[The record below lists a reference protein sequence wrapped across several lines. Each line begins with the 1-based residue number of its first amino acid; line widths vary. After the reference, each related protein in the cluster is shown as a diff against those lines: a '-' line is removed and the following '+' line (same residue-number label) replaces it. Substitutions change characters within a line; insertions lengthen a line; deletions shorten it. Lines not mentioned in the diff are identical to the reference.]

1 MNPYS
6 LGGSTTAAG
15 AELTVRELFRIL
27 HRRRRVILL
36 VCIGCLLLAALRC
49 VFSTRR
55 YESTAS
61 IQIQKEESDSLGV
74 ESALGSAAEN
84 ASDALDYNITL
95 QTQAKILSSDTL
107 ALAVIQKTDLER
119 NDDFNGAHDWLVL
132 PAWTNM
138 WGTVAESAGAPL
150 EMAPG
155 RRGHALKTFAK
166 HLKIEI
172 EPGTRIINI
181 RYLSTDPKTASEVVN
196 CLIREFT
203 EYTYKTRFTA
213 TAQVSE
219 WLSSQLHGL
228 QVQAEQAQAKKVRL
242 QTQTGLFGD
251 DDQHNVVLTR
261 LDELNAALI
270 KAEQDRMLAQALD
283 HVTST
288 GDPDLIDSLGVNS
301 TAASSTMTASLALL
315 QQLRSRQAEVQA
327 QVSQSLVKYGPNYPL
342 LNQQQAELKSI
353 QLAVEKETRRITATA
368 HREYQVTQ
376 QVEDASRR
384 SLQRQMAL
392 LATLGKATLEYTMA
406 KQDADSKRDLYENLS
421 TRLTAASVLSG
432 LKSSNVTVIDPGRV
446 SAHNRPKQPN
456 IPVTLAAGCF
466 AGLALGGLLAFLF
479 DSRDTHL
486 HSVIQIEQLLGFA
499 PLAILPIFR
508 KQAGARYI
516 EARKHVPL
524 THWRRKEVAD
534 RGNAAGPAHTF
545 ASLDPESSYAEA
557 LRSLR
562 TSLMLS
568 RSQGHPKVILITSA
582 LPGEGKSTTALNF
595 ATILGQQGGRV
606 LIVDGDLRRPTLHQK
621 LRLENEEGLSSLL
634 SLEESHDALRALPGP
649 EDIWVLTTGPRP
661 PYPAELLG
669 SVRMDELL
677 EHWRAN
683 FDFILIDTPPVL
695 PVTDAVLLSGRVD
708 SVLMVARYGVSTRS
722 SLVRA
727 YQMLATQAGE
737 GKVSVILNGVE
748 RLSADF
754 NEYYGREYHYGAD
767 VLSGDSYAA

>member
-6 LGGSTTAAG
+6 LAG
-15 AELTVRELFRIL
+15 NAPAVDAELTVREFLHIL
-27 HRRRRVILL
+27 HRRRHLILA
-36 VCIGCLLLAALRC
+36 VCSGCVLLAILIC
-49 VFSTRR
+49 VLSTRR
-55 YESTAS
+55 YQSVAS
-61 IQIQKEESDSLGV
+61 IQIQKEDSDSLGL
-74 ESALGSAAEN
+74 ESALGSAAEG

-107 ALAVIQKTDLER
+107 ALAVIQKTGLEH
-119 NDDFNGAHDWLVL
+119 NDDFTGAHDWLAV
-132 PAWTNM
+132 PAWMTR
-138 WGTVAESAGAPL
+138 WQTSVVEDAKTPL
-150 EMAPG
+150 ELSPG
-155 RRGHALKTFAK
+155 RRGHAVKAFAK

-181 RYLSTDPKTASEVVN
+181 SFLSTDPKTAADVVN

-203 EYTYKTRFTA
+203 EYTYKTRFAA

-228 QVQAEQAQAKKVRL
+228 QVRAEEAQAKKVRL
-242 QTQTGLFGD
+242 QTATGLFGD

-261 LDELNAALI
+261 LDELSSVLT
-270 KAEQDRMLAQALD
+270 KAEQARMMAQALD
-283 HVTST
+283 HVTSS
-288 GDPDLIDSLGVNS
+288 GDPDLIDSLGSNS
-301 TAASSTMTASLALL
+301 SAASGTMTASLALL
-315 QQLRSRQAEVQA
+315 QQLRARQAEVQA
-327 QVSQSLVKYGPNYPL
+327 QVSQSLAKYGVNYPQVA
-342 LNQQQAELKSI
+342 QQQAELKSV
-353 QLAVEKETRRITATA
+353 QQSVEKETKRITASA
-368 HREYQVTQ
+368 HREYQVAQ
-376 QVEDASRR
+376 QVEDSSRQ

-392 LATLGKATLEYTMA
+392 IATLGKPTLAYTMA
-406 KQDADSKRDLYENLS
+406 KQEADSSRDLYESLS

-446 SAHNRPKQPN
+446 SSRNHPKQPN
-456 IPVTLAAGCF
+456 IPVTLAAGVF
-466 AGLALGGLLAFLF
+466 LGMVMGSLLAFVF
-479 DSRDTHL
+479 DSRDTRL

-499 PLAILPIFR
+499 PLAILPIFK
-508 KQAGARYI
+508 KQETAKCLSASRSG
-516 EARKHVPL
+516 VP
-524 THWRRKEVAD
+524 HSWKKKRVAD
-534 RGNAAGPAHTF
+534 AEELSGPAHTF

-634 SLEESHDALRALPGP
+634 SLEESHSALRALPGP
-649 EDIWVLTTGPRP
+649 EDIWVLTTGPKP

-708 SVLMVARYGVSTRS
+708 AVLMVARYRVSTRHA
-722 SLVRA
+722 LVRA
-727 YQMLATQAGE
+727 YQMLANQAGE
-737 GKVSVILNGVE
+737 RKVSVILNGVE

-754 NEYYGREYHYGAD
+754 NDYYGREYHYGAD
-767 VLSGDSYAA
+767 SGDAHAA